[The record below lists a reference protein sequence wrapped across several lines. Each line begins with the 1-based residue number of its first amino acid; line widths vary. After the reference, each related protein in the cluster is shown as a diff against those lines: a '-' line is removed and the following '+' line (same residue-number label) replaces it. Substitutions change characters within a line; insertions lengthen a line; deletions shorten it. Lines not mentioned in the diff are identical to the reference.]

1 MILEL
6 FLFMLAGIGIG
17 IFAGLTPGI
26 HVNTL
31 IPLLLTLLA
40 FFPNPYYLAVL
51 IIAVSITEMFIDFI
65 PSIFIGAPDPDVCL
79 SVLPG
84 HRMLLEGR
92 GYEAI
97 KLTVL
102 GGLGGLL
109 LSLVVIGIS
118 ANAFKF
124 LYEISRPYVHYF
136 IILVILF
143 MIFSERKPK
152 KMLFTAF
159 IIILS
164 GIFGMIILNSS
175 LINQQNVLFP
185 SLTGLF
191 GLSTLIIS
199 ISEKARIPEQKED
212 SKIQLSKKNI
222 IKSMI
227 LGSLAGI
234 IVGFLPA
241 IGISQAAVMTQYLG
255 GMGETRSFLVSL
267 SGINIAND
275 AFSLISLFLVGN
287 PRSGASVAIQR
298 ILSELTVYD
307 ILLFIGVILLTAGI
321 ASLIS
326 LYLGKKIPKYLEK
339 IDYKKLSLAIIIFIT
354 CLIFALTGIY
364 GLLIAFTSTSI
375 GILCNHLGVRRSN
388 CMGILLIP
396 TIFFFAG
403 LNPKILEILGV

>member
-1 MILEL
+1 MLLEL
-6 FLFMLAGIGIG
+6 IAFMLAGIGIG

-40 FFPNPYYLAVL
+40 FVPNPYYLAVM

-109 LSLVVIGIS
+109 LSLVTIGIS
-118 ANAFKF
+118 ANTFKF
-124 LYEISRPYVHYF
+124 LYEISRPYVHYL

-143 MIFSERKPK
+143 MILSERKPK

-199 ISEKARIPEQKED
+199 ISEKARIPKQKED
-212 SKIQLSKKNI
+212 SRIKLSKKKI

-234 IVGFLPA
+234 LVGFLPA
-241 IGISQAAVMTQYLG
+241 IGISQAAVMAQYLG
-255 GMGETRSFLVSL
+255 GMGETRSFLVTL

-326 LYLGKKIPKYLEK
+326 LYLGKKIPKYLER
-339 IDYKKLSLAIIIFIT
+339 IDLNTLKRYIWGTFKNICF
-354 CLIFALTGIY
+354 LILVYGIY
-364 GLLIAFTSTSI
+364 T
-375 GILCNHLGVRRSN
+375 
-388 CMGILLIP
+388 
-396 TIFFFAG
+396 
-403 LNPKILEILGV
+403 